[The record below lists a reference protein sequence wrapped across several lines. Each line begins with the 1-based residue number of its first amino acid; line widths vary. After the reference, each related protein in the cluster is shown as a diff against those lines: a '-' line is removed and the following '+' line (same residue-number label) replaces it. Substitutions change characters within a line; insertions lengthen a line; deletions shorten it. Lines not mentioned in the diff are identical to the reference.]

1 MKAFL
6 PPLRAVQAFEAF
18 GRIGSV
24 SGAARELGVTAGA
37 ISQQIKILEEYL
49 EISLIRK
56 DGRRASLSS
65 DAKLYHEFVSAGFDK
80 LRLAHQVL
88 IQQQAG
94 ADVTVS
100 GLPTLLQKWLNPRI
114 HLFQA
119 DTEEVVIRL
128 EATHAEPDPQMLD
141 RIFRLTY
148 GSVAETFAHSRPLFT
163 DYCFPVC
170 SPDFLERHGRS
181 MKSDGFGTL
190 PWIDI
195 DWGPAYA
202 TVPRLRD
209 WLTLHGLSGPNQK
222 PVAVH
227 SLSSLALEG
236 AVAGQGIALA
246 QSSFAAVDLDLGR
259 LVRLSE
265 AVIAMPEP
273 YFVCWGRSTL
283 DTEDAKRFLNWLLA
297 EARELVG

>member
-24 SGAARELGVTAGA
+24 SGAARELGVSAGA
-37 ISQQIKILEEYL
+37 ISQQIKILEEHL
-49 EISLIRK
+49 EISLICK
-56 DGRRASLSS
+56 DGRRASLRP
-65 DAKLYHEFVSAGFDK
+65 DAKRYHEFVTAGFDK
-80 LRLAHQVL
+80 LRLAHEVL
-88 IQQQAG
+88 LQQQAG

-114 HLFQA
+114 HRFQEN
-119 DTEEVVIRL
+119 TEEAVIRL
-128 EATHAEPDPQMLD
+128 EATHTEPDPQRLD
-141 RIFRLTY
+141 RMFRLTY
-148 GSVAETFAHSRPLFT
+148 GSVAETFAHSRALFT

-170 SPDFLERHGRS
+170 SPDFLERHGQTV
-181 MKSDGFGTL
+181 KSAGFKGL

-202 TVPRLRD
+202 TVPRLHD
-209 WLTLHGLSGPNQK
+209 WMALQGIEGPEQK
-222 PVAVH
+222 PIAVH

-236 AVAGQGIALA
+236 AIGGQGIILA

-259 LVRLSE
+259 LVRLSDT
-265 AVIAMPEP
+265 VIAMPEP
-273 YFVCWGRSTL
+273 YFVCWGKSTL
-283 DTEDAKRFLNWLLA
+283 DTEDSKRFLNWLLA
-297 EARELVG
+297 EARELGA